1 MSVRLERT
9 AHRLLFALVRARR
22 ARRRTSRS
30 SRGRTVMMVRSPL
43 AGPLAIIVAVILLA
57 NLARVY
63 APRARTPLPL
73 PVSARALARVRRA
86 RRRTS
91 RSKRA
96 QQAWPM
102 LAHRA
107 AAASAQPARPTLAR
121 AAPAVRQQPR
131 ASARPAPPT
140 PARAQQPVHSQ
151 RDRRSR
157 ASRVGVGCA
166 FAVSKRS
173 DLSHAFALHQ
183 RMRAESTC

>member
-1 MSVRLERT
+1 MRLEHT
-9 AHRLLFALVRARR
+9 AHRILFALVRARR

-30 SRGRTVMMVRSPL
+30 SRGRTVTMVRSPL

-73 PVSARALARVRRA
+73 PVSARRA

-121 AAPAVRQQPR
+121 AAVRQQPR

-140 PARAQQPVHSQ
+140 LARAQQPVHSQ
-151 RDRRSR
+151 RDRRPR

-173 DLSHAFALHQ
+173 DLSHAIALHQ
-183 RMRAESTC
+183 RVRAESTC

>member
-121 AAPAVRQQPR
+121 AAVRQPR

-140 PARAQQPVHSQ
+140 RAREQQPVHSQ

>member
-1 MSVRLERT
+1 MRLERT

-121 AAPAVRQQPR
+121 AAVRQQPR

>member
-1 MSVRLERT
+1 MRLEHT
-9 AHRLLFALVRARR
+9 AHRILFALVRARR

-63 APRARTPLPL
+63 APRARTPLPHF
-73 PVSARALARVRRA
+73 PSQRALSRA
-86 RRRTS
+86 FVGRAAS
-91 RSKRA
+91 VRSKRDRCSRIARQLPVRSQRDRRSRA
-96 QQAWPM
+96 QRCGSSHEPVRGQR
-102 LAHRA
+102 HR
-107 AAASAQPARPTLAR
+107 R
-121 AAPAVRQQPR
+121 PR
-131 ASARPAPPT
+131 AQ
-140 PARAQQPVHSQ
+140 QQPVHSQ